1 MARCGVAPLAK
12 GAAPFPAGRALP
24 PAIGG
29 ALMNDSR
36 TRSGLGLRVI
46 TASILAV
53 GLVAGVIWLGRA
65 QLALLAGVIAL
76 LAGWEW
82 SRLSGIAAPAIRV
95 VFVVGLAA
103 VLAGAWWLGTAPV
116 ATVLVPLVAAFWVGV
131 AAWLLA
137 GGHPRTGVAGVRPR
151 WLVAGLVLL
160 PAMFVSVMTLVDL
173 PAGRELL
180 LYALFLV
187 FAADTGAYFA
197 GRRFGR
203 RRLAPA
209 VSAGKTREGLAGGLL
224 GAAAF
229 SAIVAFALGIPA
241 DWWPWWLAIGVI
253 AAGLSVGGDLFE
265 SVLKREAGAKD
276 SGNLLPGHG
285 GLLDRLDSLLAA
297 LPVQALGLG
306 WLHGVFGS

>member
-1 MARCGVAPLAK
+1 
-12 GAAPFPAGRALP
+12 
-24 PAIGG
+24 
-29 ALMNDSR
+29 MNDSPAK
-36 TRSGLGLRVI
+36 SGLGLRVI

-53 GLVAGVIWLGRA
+53 LLVASVLWLGRS
-65 QLALLAGVIAL
+65 QLALLAGVIVL

-82 SRLSGIAAPAIRV
+82 SRLSGIAAPANRV
-95 VFVVGLAA
+95 VFVIGMAVALGAA
-103 VLAGAWWLGTAPV
+103 CWLGTASV

-131 AAWLLA
+131 TAWLLG
-137 GGHPRTGVAGVRPR
+137 GGHPRTGIAGVRVR

-173 PAGRELL
+173 HAGRALL

-209 VSAGKTREGLAGGLL
+209 VSAGKTWEGLAGGLL
-224 GAAAF
+224 GAGAF
-229 SAIVAFALGIPA
+229 SALAALAVGIPA
-241 DWWPWWLAIGVI
+241 DWWPWWLAIGVL
-253 AAGLSVGGDLFE
+253 AAGLSVSGDLFE

-306 WLHGVFGS
+306 WLHGVYGS